1 MINEGKEEYP
11 KEEEVVDVQELKKEL
26 VNQEYSSNSL
36 RDSNYDNASED
47 YDNSNDKD
55 FSSSSLSPSSRNNN
69 LNRKRNNNNRQDTD
83 PEGNKQKEQVAEKI
97 SKRKY
102 PAYKYSKSGKGILHE
117 AVIVGGLPVFLKYEN
132 DEIKAIPYIEE
143 SSRIIRP
150 PNSEECPYEPYEF
163 ENIEEVYS
171 YKERAGSETND
182 SLYRKAKP
190 IVKKYNDQ
198 DEYKLVL
205 LSADIVWS
213 YFQDKFSTTHYI
225 GIVGDNGSGKSTVG
239 DTFETIGYRVVNMTD
254 PNAANLFRV
263 LGTIEAGQCTIVAD
277 EAEKIDKLPEILS
290 VLKTGNQI
298 KGKVPRMNM
307 NIIKQ
312 EFFWTYCFKIII
324 AKKSP
329 DQRNAKG
336 CSRSNV
342 HIYCV

>member
-11 KEEEVVDVQELKKEL
+11 KEEEVVDVQELKKKL

-163 ENIEEVYS
+163 ENIEE
-171 YKERAGSETND
+171 
-182 SLYRKAKP
+182 
-190 IVKKYNDQ
+190 
-198 DEYKLVL
+198 
-205 LSADIVWS
+205 
-213 YFQDKFSTTHYI
+213 
-225 GIVGDNGSGKSTVG
+225 
-239 DTFETIGYRVVNMTD
+239 
-254 PNAANLFRV
+254 
-263 LGTIEAGQCTIVAD
+263 
-277 EAEKIDKLPEILS
+277 
-290 VLKTGNQI
+290 
-298 KGKVPRMNM
+298 
-307 NIIKQ
+307 
-312 EFFWTYCFKIII
+312 
-324 AKKSP
+324 
-329 DQRNAKG
+329 
-336 CSRSNV
+336 
-342 HIYCV
+342 